1 MGQNTIGLPKGI
13 ATALDEIARNVQ
25 YGRGAKQ
32 KLRTEE
38 DYYNEFL
45 RRKTSVGF
53 RAPKDALRK
62 RLYNRA
68 KERYYKEHP
77 VHNYKLATVK
87 DMVQYLV
94 DHHNK
99 GAESLLWAK
108 IGKNV
113 ERHEMAKKA
122 IEIYRTCKEL
132 ID

>member
-13 ATALDEIARNVQ
+13 ATALNEIARNVQ
-25 YGRGAKQ
+25 YGPKR

-53 RAPKDALRK
+53 PVPKDALRK

-68 KERYYKEHP
+68 KERYYKEFP

-87 DMVQYLV
+87 DMVMFLV
-94 DHHNK
+94 KHN
-99 GAESLLWAK
+99 GQASVLWAK
-108 IGKNV
+108 IGKDV
-113 ERHEMAKKA
+113 ERNEMAKKA
-122 IEIYRTCKEL
+122 IEIYRTGKEL